1 MAGSAPTDLVYDG
14 FEKAA
19 MIEASGVLLGQI
31 SEAGAAIRS
40 IYGYQNGIGNGQAA
54 HPVPGCEQ
62 AHTSS
67 RKKRGRF

>member
-1 MAGSAPTDLVYDG
+1 MSRSGVAGAAPTDLVYDG

-40 IYGYQNGIGNGQAA
+40 IYG
-54 HPVPGCEQ
+54 
-62 AHTSS
+62 
-67 RKKRGRF
+67 